1 MILGRGLNVGCS
13 HPWGVQIRSSCG
25 LYYVRR
31 PSIPSPSDLIHN
43 ICQAFQS
50 SWENQGKYARA
61 FLQPINHAYTDRV
74 TGRPRRRRLYRKE
87 QGPGERIFGSQEM
100 PAGLTTHPLTR
111 LSSPTHPHCLLIR
124 SCCAGL
130 YLRRAPLNLFHFGCC
145 CLCAAD

>member
-43 ICQAFQS
+43 ICEAFQS

-61 FLQPINHAYTDRV
+61 FLQPQNHAYTDRV

-111 LSSPTHPHCLLIR
+111 LSSLRPPTLFADKELLCWSIFTPGSFKFIPFR
-124 SCCAGL
+124 LLLS
-130 YLRRAPLNLFHFGCC
+130 LRC
-145 CLCAAD
+145 